1 MFTIENI
8 KNGDIV
14 HQMSLLIKGFSDNC
28 VVAHTSILVSV
39 SAESERETGGG
50 RKQEWPMSRGCF
62 KALVILN
69 PGKNDIIIS
78 NFSVGLITISVN
90 YLPVAQT
97 PPLHLAILV
106 AHDSSE
112 RIDFPPCK
120 AGSIA
125 DHGTLEAAI
134 KKLRMAATMCQALLA
149 EEMHAAGLGRRSF
162 RLELEDGIDT
172 LRSESMNDTRRSALY
187 RSMIKVHVI
196 RTDKTVAEIR
206 RAEGTPGHNELLE
219 IFTKALETEE
229 DLFGPKG
236 VVAGLVL
243 DSSYDASTD
252 ILSGHTAFAKH
263 DPGSRSIGVIG
274 SQLVYTWPRF
284 SEEVANC
291 LLDITGN
298 ELNVRTTN
306 WASCAMS
313 QGSFFEKIGHAFG
326 IPLKATFLKLGHWQD
341 WPKHFLPLP
350 PPKGEGLLTADDN
363 VKWEW
368 SLEDKLRLL
377 GERHFAHPSDKKRDR
392 HAPMV
397 YVRGQAGLD
406 QLAVQCRAGIAAAYI
421 NGNAIH
427 RMPTSKPLRQLVI
440 RFLTLKHDYE
450 QQEALRLKVLSMNG
464 KHVDL
469 PVWKVVS
476 SQSPV
481 NIPGTEMYLRRIN
494 AGHPLTKI
502 DRPWAAMLKKR
513 DDQGQIVR
521 AYKIDLR
528 VDSRFRGIG
537 IYYEDG
543 IKVDCGKRGDRDAP
557 AHVIALPNKGRVCS
571 VEVAYSEPTCFVGMQ
586 IHVSNG
592 KATGALNEGASKVTL
607 EMKPNANEEI
617 VGFYGMNGP
626 DGECCQFGIL
636 KAPRGVPLPDSLYDK
651 AELQGGSGSDYDP
664 DNDRR
669 GSVLEE
675 ESGDVDE
682 ADTSDDEVAC
692 QSDVPMSWGCDDEC
706 EHGDEEAEFV
716 GDNEDDDDGNICFYE
731 YDYDNV
737 RDYE

>member
-8 KNGDIV
+8 KNGEIV
-14 HQMSLLIKGFSDNC
+14 HQMSLLIKGFSRDC
-28 VVAHTSILVSV
+28 DVDHTSILVSV

-50 RKQEWPMSRGCF
+50 RKQEWPMSRGSF
-62 KALVILN
+62 KALVILH

-78 NFSVGLITISVN
+78 NFSAGLTTISVN

-106 AHDSSE
+106 ARDSPE
-112 RIDFPPCK
+112 KIDFPLCK
-120 AGSIA
+120 AGSMA

-134 KKLRMAATMCQALLA
+134 RKLRMAAAMCQALLA

-187 RSMIKVHVI
+187 RSTIKVHVL

-206 RAEGTPGHNELLE
+206 RAEGTPDHNELLK
-219 IFTKALETEE
+219 IFNKALQAEE
-229 DLFGPKG
+229 GLFGPKG

-243 DSSYDASTD
+243 DSSYDASKD
-252 ILSGHTAFAKH
+252 ILSGHASFAKH
-263 DPGSRSIGVIG
+263 DPSSRSFGVIG

-291 LLDITGN
+291 LSDITGN
-298 ELNVRTTN
+298 EFNVRTTN

-326 IPLKATFLKLGHWQD
+326 IPLEATFMKLGHWQD
-341 WPKHFLPLP
+341 WSKHFLPYTP
-350 PPKGEGLLTADDN
+350 TKGEGRLTTDNN
-363 VKWEW
+363 VKWKW

-377 GERHFAHPSDKKRDR
+377 GERHFAHPSDKERDC
-392 HAPMV
+392 HAPTV
-397 YVRGQAGLD
+397 YVRGKAGFD
-406 QLAVQCRAGIAAAYI
+406 QLAVECRAGIAAAYM
-421 NGNAIH
+421 NGKAIH
-427 RMPTSKPLRQLVI
+427 RMPTSRPLRQLVI
-440 RFLTLKHDYE
+440 SFLTQKDDDE

-476 SQSPV
+476 SQAPV
-481 NIPGTEMYLRRIN
+481 RIPGTEMYLRRVN
-494 AGHPLTKI
+494 AGYPITET
-502 DRPWAAMLKKR
+502 DRSWAAMLKKR

-521 AYKIDLR
+521 AHKIDMR
-528 VDSRFRGIG
+528 VDSRFRGVS

-543 IKVDCGKRGDRDAP
+543 IKVDCGRPAGRDAP
-557 AHVIALPNKGRVCS
+557 ARMIALPKRGRICS

-592 KATGALNEGASKVTL
+592 EAIGALNEGASKVTL

-617 VGFYGMNGP
+617 IGFYGMNGP

-636 KAPRGVPLPDSLYDK
+636 KAPKGVPLPDSLYDK
-651 AELQGGSGSDYDP
+651 AELQGGLGSHYDP

-675 ESGDVDE
+675 EEPSDVDE
-682 ADTSDDEVAC
+682 ADTSDDEVAR
-692 QSDVPMSWGCDDEC
+692 QSDVPMSRGCDDEY
-706 EHGDEEAEFV
+706 EHGNRGVEIFWD
-716 GDNEDDDDGNICFYE
+716 DEDDDGDHYYYE
-731 YDYDNV
+731 YDY
-737 RDYE
+737 E